1 MFQFFR
7 DSWKPLGLDV
17 QITATDYNAFQDKV
31 RTGAYQLFWWGW
43 GADYPDPEN
52 FLFLLYGPMGRTR
65 SGGPNTSNFADP
77 RYDAL
82 FVRMRAQENDPQRAA
97 LIAEMRGILERER
110 PWIEIFYPE
119 DYSLSQAWVRH
130 AKPSAMTL
138 PIEKYLD
145 VDPAER
151 ARRRAEWN
159 EPIRWPAY
167 LLVGAAM
174 AFVAP
179 ALRRAWREER
189 R

>member
-1 MFQFFR
+1 M
-7 DSWKPLGLDV
+7 
-17 QITATDYNAFQDKV
+17 

-52 FLFLLYGPMGRTR
+52 FLFLLYGPMSRTN
-65 SGGPNTSNFADP
+65 SGGPNTANFADP

-82 FVRMRAQENDPQRAA
+82 FVRMRALENNAERAA

-110 PWIEIFYPE
+110 PWIEVFHPE
-119 DYSLSQAWVRH
+119 DYTLSHGWVAH
-130 AKPSAMTL
+130 AKPSALTL

-145 VDPAER
+145 VVPGDR
-151 ARRRAEWN
+151 AQRRSEWN
-159 EPIRWPAY
+159 HPVRWPAY
-167 LLVGAAM
+167 ALLAAAA

-179 ALRRAWREER
+179 AVRRRWREER